1 MQTTLAL
8 VGRPNVGKS
17 TLFNRLTRSRDA
29 LVADLPG
36 LTRDRKYGLGRIG
49 HHEYLVIDTGGLG
62 EENDAIDRLMG
73 EQTHEAMREATHI
86 LLIIDGY
93 SGITAGDEM
102 LAEELRMMNK
112 PVLLV
117 VNKCDRTSPAA
128 ALAEAHRLGLGDP
141 ILISAMRNRGLEAL
155 VKQIFTSPTSP
166 EETGQT
172 GDGHEF
178 EEIANAPPV
187 PSPQPLSER
196 DAGTRIAFVGRPN
209 VGKSTLINR
218 LLGEERV
225 LVFDRPGT
233 TRDSIETPFS
243 RAGKNYTLIDTAGV
257 RRRAR
262 VNDKIE
268 KFSVVKTLE
277 AIEASDVVILVLDA
291 QAGITEQDSH
301 LLGLTL
307 DAGVP
312 LVVAIN
318 KWDGLT
324 SDERSNVKRGLSL
337 RLTFLDFAERHYISA
352 LYGTGVGHLFEAVNR
367 AAASLQ
373 QQVSTAELNRLLE
386 EFIAMHQPP
395 MSRGRRIKLRY
406 AHLGGRRPFTI
417 VVHGNQ
423 TDQLPGAYKRYLANS
438 YRKALNLVGTPVSLE
453 LRKSD
458 NPYAG
463 RKNLLTPR
471 QVRKKNRLMRH
482 VKHNRRG

>member
-1 MQTTLAL
+1 MQITLAL

-49 HHEYLVIDTGGLG
+49 HHDYLVIDTGGLG
-62 EENDAIDRLMG
+62 EENEAIDRLMG

-86 LLIIDGY
+86 LLIIDG
-93 SGITAGDEM
+93 STGVTAGDEM
-102 LAEELRMMNK
+102 LASELRMMDK
-112 PVLLV
+112 PVILV
-117 VNKCDRTSPAA
+117 VNKCDRTSQDA
-128 ALAEAHRLGLGDP
+128 ALSEAHRLGLGEP
-141 ILISAMRNRGLEAL
+141 LLISAMRNRGLDAL
-155 VKQIFTSPTSP
+155 VDFIFTSPSAT
-166 EETGQT
+166 EQT
-172 GDGHEF
+172 DQVNEDSKY
-178 EEIANAPPV
+178 EEISDAET
-187 PSPQPLSER
+187 SLKTQQLSVR
-196 DAGTRIAFVGRPN
+196 DMATHIAFVGRPN
-209 VGKSTLINR
+209 VGKSTLVNR

-225 LVFDRPGT
+225 LVFDHPGT
-233 TRDSIETPFS
+233 TRDSIETPFK

-277 AIEASDVVILVLDA
+277 AIESSDVVILVMDA

-301 LLGLTL
+301 LLGLIL

-318 KWDGLT
+318 KWDGLA
-324 SDERSNVKRGLSL
+324 SGERLNVKRGLSL
-337 RLTFLDFAERHYISA
+337 RLKFLDFAERHYISA
-352 LYGTGVGHLFEAVNR
+352 LHGTGVGHLLEAVNR
-367 AAASLQ
+367 AAGSLH
-373 QQVSTAELNRLLE
+373 QQVSTAELNRMLE
-386 EFIAMHQPP
+386 EFITLHQPP

-423 TDQLPGAYKRYLANS
+423 TDQLPGDYKRYLANS
-438 YRKALNLVGTPVSLE
+438 YRKALNLIGTPVSLE
-453 LRKSD
+453 FRKSE